1 MEKYALII
9 ISQRVSTELQK
20 HTSLMIL
27 RYLIFKQ
34 DYISYLMI
42 TKPSASTNNRPSRHL
57 YTLGQETFAG

>member
-27 RYLIFKQ
+27 RYLIFK
-34 DYISYLMI
+34 
-42 TKPSASTNNRPSRHL
+42 
-57 YTLGQETFAG
+57 